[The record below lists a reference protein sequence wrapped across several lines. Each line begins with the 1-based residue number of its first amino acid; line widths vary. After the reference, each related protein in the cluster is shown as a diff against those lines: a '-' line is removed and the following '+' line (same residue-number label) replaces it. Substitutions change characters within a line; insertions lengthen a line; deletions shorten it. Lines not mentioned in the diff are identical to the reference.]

1 MLYDI
6 WHLDSLKVDTT
17 WCLSVFVLRFQQFL
31 EFLIRVMQVLA
42 LLYVFNVDNTKYKV
56 CFMEFRRHNEY

>member
-1 MLYDI
+1 MLYDMTFRFFESG
-6 WHLDSLKVDTT
+6 HNLMTKF
-17 WCLSVFVLRFQQFL
+17 FVLRFQQFL
-31 EFLIRVMQVLA
+31 EFLIRVMQVLV